1 MATYPSPVIFVPGI
15 MGSALRDE
23 YPVSP
28 ETVWSPFKFI
38 IKAYERITPHPDNL
52 RYELREPARVV
63 KDQVFELFY
72 QELIE
77 ELRHNLTPAADE
89 PVPVFPFAYD
99 WRQPLADTQE
109 QLAAFVEE
117 VIERTSLLGHYNA
130 ATPSYTPRTGKVNL
144 VGHSMGGLIIA
155 GYIQKA
161 GMKRVDRVATIA
173 SPFRGSPEAVSKVAI
188 GVGAIGLSPGS
199 SREREA
205 ARVTPAL
212 YHLLPSYPNAVQAAP
227 GLSANL
233 YETSAWQPSIIETLS
248 EFIRLHGL
256 KKRDSEA
263 RGAKLLGSML
273 AGARA
278 HRDALEALR
287 LEDSKRWLCI
297 VGVGAKTRVGLG
309 VERGEAGS
317 PVFVVG
323 KEMDEWKAAAP
334 STQTGDGT
342 VPYHGAEP
350 AFVPRNQLVCLTPEE
365 FGFFELGDKL
375 LAQAGLHSALPNMN
389 LVQRLIVSHLSG
401 HRQGDIKGR
410 PAPGVSR
417 QQWDP
422 PIPGLPLA

>member
-28 ETVWSPFKFI
+28 ETVWSPFKFV

-52 RYELREPARVV
+52 RYELREPSRVV

-77 ELRHNLTPAADE
+77 ELRHNLSPAADE

-109 QLAAFVEE
+109 QLAEFVEE
-117 VIERTSLLGHYNA
+117 VIERTSLLGHYNG
-130 ATPSYTPRTGKVNL
+130 ATPSYTPRSGKVSL

-155 GYIQKA
+155 GFVQKH
-161 GMKRVDRVATIA
+161 GLKRVDRIATIA
-173 SPFRGSPEAVSKVAI
+173 SPFRGSPEAVAKVAI
-188 GVGAIGLSPGS
+188 GIGALGLSPGS

-212 YHLLPSYPNAVQAAP
+212 YHLLPSYANAVQAAP
-227 GLSANL
+227 GLSADL
-233 YETSAWQPSIIETLS
+233 YEASAWQPSIIETLS

-263 RGAKLLGSML
+263 RGAKLLGEIL
-273 AGARA
+273 AGARE
-278 HRDALEALR
+278 HRVALEKLQ
-287 LEDSKRWLCI
+287 LDDPKRWLCI
-297 VGVGAKTRVGLG
+297 VGVGSETRLG
-309 VERGEAGS
+309 INVQRDAGGA
-317 PVFVVG
+317 PTFVVG
-323 KEMDEWKAAAP
+323 KEIDDWQNQSP
-334 STQTGDGT
+334 SVRTGDGT
-342 VPYHGAEP
+342 VPYEGAEP
-350 AFVPRNQLVCLTPEE
+350 AFVPRHQLVCLTPGE
-365 FGFFELGDKL
+365 FGFFEIGDKV
-375 LAQAGLHSALPNMN
+375 LAAAGFHSALPNMN
-389 LVQRLIVSHLSG
+389 LAQRLVISHLSG
-401 HRQGDIKGR
+401 RRQGEIKGR
-410 PAPGVSR
+410 PAPGVSP

-422 PIPGLPLA
+422 PIPNLAPA